1 MEIRKIKYYTLCY
14 LRGMVPRFITQYMLG
29 KRLKE
34 YEHLSEAEKM
44 AILDR
49 VDYYM
54 KKTAPF
60 SVPQINIR
68 LGEFSLKNCKSKGRK
83 TDESCGYIHS
93 THFYDIYE
101 YSRYFS
107 DDMRFAYTSGDVWYN
122 LQEPGV
128 CKSRPLKE
136 GNENNVLLKMNKLR
150 HFRWVKD
157 PYAWEDKECRILFR
171 GAIENKPRRQ
181 TFVEKWKDHEW
192 CDLAG
197 PALTLEEHLTS
208 RYIMALE
215 GNDVATN
222 LKWVMS
228 SNSIA
233 VMPKPTCETWFM
245 EGRLIPDYHYIQI
258 KEDYSDLIEKIS
270 YYENHPQEAKAIVE
284 HAHEWVSQFRD
295 EKKEDLIS
303 LMVLEKYFRL
313 SGQM

>member
-1 MEIRKIKYYTLCY
+1 MRKMRYYILNY
-14 LRGMVPRFITQYMLG
+14 LRGLLPRRVTQCMLNM
-29 KRLKE
+29 RLKE
-34 YEHLSEAEKM
+34 YERMTEAEKM
-44 AILDR
+44 MIKER

-54 KKTAPF
+54 KIDKPF
-60 SVPQINIR
+60 AIPQVNIM
-68 LGEFSLKNCKSKGRK
+68 LKDFTLKNCKAKK
-83 TDESCGYIHS
+83 LKADESCGYIHS

-101 YSRYFS
+101 YSRFFS

-122 LQEPGV
+122 LKEPGV

-136 GNENNVLLKMNKLR
+136 GNENNVLLKLNKLR
-150 HFRWVKD
+150 HFRWVD
-157 PYAWEDKECRILFR
+157 DSYRWEEKKCRILFR
-171 GAIENKPRRQ
+171 GAIEKKPRRQ
-181 TFVEKWKDHEW
+181 KFVEMWKDHEW
-192 CDLAG
+192 TDLTGA
-197 PALTLEEHLTS
+197 PMSLKEHLTS

-245 EGRLIPDYHYIQI
+245 EGRLIPNYHYIEI
-258 KEDYSDLIEKIS
+258 KEDYSDLIERIE
-270 YYENHPQEAKAIVE
+270 YYESHPEEAKAIVN
-284 HAHEWVSQFRD
+284 HAHEWVEQFRN
-295 EKKEDLIS
+295 EKREDLIS

>member
-14 LRGMVPRFITQYMLG
+14 LRGMVPRFITQHMLG

-34 YEHLSEAEKM
+34 YQHLPEAEKM

-60 SVPQINIR
+60 PVPQINIR

-107 DDMRFAYTSGDVWYN
+107 DDMRFAYTSGDVWYT
-122 LQEPGV
+122 LKEPGI
-128 CKSRPLKE
+128 CKSRPLKD

-181 TFVEKWKDHEW
+181 AFVEKWKDHEW

-197 PALTLEEHLTS
+197 PSLTLEKHLTS

-258 KEDYSDLIEKIS
+258 NEDYSDLIERIS
-270 YYENHPQEAKAIVE
+270 YYENHPQEAKAIIE
-284 HAHEWVSQFRD
+284 HAHQWVGQFMD
-295 EKKEDLIS
+295 ERKEDLIS